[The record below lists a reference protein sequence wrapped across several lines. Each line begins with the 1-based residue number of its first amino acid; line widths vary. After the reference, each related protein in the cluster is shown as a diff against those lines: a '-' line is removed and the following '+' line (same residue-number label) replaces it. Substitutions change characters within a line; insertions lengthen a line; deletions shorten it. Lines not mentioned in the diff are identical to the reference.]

1 MKQSLGLLPMDTK
14 KHSLLTQCTFKRTP
28 RVEGASPPPFDVVL
42 CGLVCVARTPK
53 SRLPVRVVQVAH
65 GALGLAGLHRR
76 HRPQYHRRL
85 RAALTGP
92 IRTPPRPRR
101 FCRFSPVDSSDYH
114 PPPSL
119 LPILTP
125 PPSVL
130 PILPRSLAIGWNVFG
145 TLKRL
150 SAQASAAGGG
160 MTARLGGDGAV
171 PRTLTVGRSPAGGAV
186 EIVHAIGVRDRGSR
200 RWH

>member
-1 MKQSLGLLPMDTK
+1 MARLDWLDSTVGIDRNTTAGFAPLSLARSARPLAPAASADSHPSILPIIT
-14 KHSLLTQCTFKRTP
+14 
-28 RVEGASPPPFDVVL
+28 
-42 CGLVCVARTPK
+42 
-53 SRLPVRVVQVAH
+53 
-65 GALGLAGLHRR
+65 
-76 HRPQYHRRL
+76 
-85 RAALTGP
+85 
-92 IRTPPRPRR
+92 
-101 FCRFSPVDSSDYH
+101 

-119 LPILTP
+119 
-125 PPSVL
+125 L

>member
-1 MKQSLGLLPMDTK
+1 MARLDWLDSTVGIDRNTTAGFAPLSLARSARPLAPAASADSHPSILPIIT
-14 KHSLLTQCTFKRTP
+14 
-28 RVEGASPPPFDVVL
+28 
-42 CGLVCVARTPK
+42 
-53 SRLPVRVVQVAH
+53 
-65 GALGLAGLHRR
+65 
-76 HRPQYHRRL
+76 
-85 RAALTGP
+85 
-92 IRTPPRPRR
+92 
-101 FCRFSPVDSSDYH
+101 

-125 PPSVL
+125 PPSLLPILPPPPSLL